1 MKYAGGIFQPN
12 SKNYHK
18 SKIIMSEEKQ
28 QEATTDVKSD
38 AVETKETTAAAPEA
52 DAKDKAASD
61 APAATPGDRGPRNRR
76 GGGND
81 RRRGGDRRGGRR
93 NRRGGRQERVRPEFD
108 QKIVSIRRVTRV
120 MAGGRRFSF
129 SVSMVIGDK
138 KGKVG
143 VGVGKAGDTQLAI
156 EKAVRDAKKHMI
168 VVPMDKDGRIPHD
181 VHTKFA
187 SSEVMIMPAPGR
199 GLVAGSSVRTV
210 LELAGVKDVT
220 AKIFSRS
227 KNKLNNARAAVEAL
241 KQLKNG

>member
-1 MKYAGGIFQPN
+1 
-12 SKNYHK
+12 
-18 SKIIMSEEKQ
+18 MSEEKQ
-28 QEATTDVKSD
+28 QEATTDSPKVEAKSD
-38 AVETKETTAAAPEA
+38 AAAPVATATAPTKEAAP
-52 DAKDKAASD
+52 D
-61 APAATPGDRGPRNRR
+61 APAATEGGDRRGAGPR
-76 GGGND
+76 
-81 RRRGGDRRGGRR
+81 RRRGGNDRRGGRR
-93 NRRGGRQERVRPEFD
+93 PRRGGRHDRVKPEFD

-168 VVPMDKDGRIPHD
+168 VVPMNKEGHIPHD
-181 VHTKFA
+181 VHVKYA

-220 AKIFSRS
+220 AKLFSRS

-241 KQLKNG
+241 KQLRMG

>member
-1 MKYAGGIFQPN
+1 
-12 SKNYHK
+12 
-18 SKIIMSEEKQ
+18 MSEEKQ

-38 AVETKETTAAAPEA
+38 AAVATPAAATPTTAPAT
-52 DAKDKAASD
+52 D
-61 APAATPGDRGPRNRR
+61 APAATEGDRGPRRR
-76 GGGND
+76 RGGND
-81 RRRGGDRRGGRR
+81 RRGGGQGGRRPRRGGRP
-93 NRRGGRQERVRPEFD
+93 ERVRPEFD

-143 VGVGKAGDTQLAI
+143 VGIGKAGDTQLAI
-156 EKAVRDAKKHMI
+156 EKAVRDAKKNMI
-168 VVPMDKDGRIPHD
+168 TVPMTKEGIIPHD
-181 VHTKFA
+181 VHVKYA
-187 SSEVMIMPAPGR
+187 SSEVMMMPAPGR

-210 LELAGVKDVT
+210 LELAGVKDIT